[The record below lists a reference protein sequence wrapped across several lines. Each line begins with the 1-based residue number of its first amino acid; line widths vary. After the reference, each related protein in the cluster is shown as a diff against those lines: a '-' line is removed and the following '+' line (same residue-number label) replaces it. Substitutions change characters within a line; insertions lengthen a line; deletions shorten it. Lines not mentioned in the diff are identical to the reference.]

1 MNLSKRVLEKG
12 KNSKDF
18 LGLIEDS
25 SKKRKSKI
33 VLALDFP
40 LREDTGKLAG
50 DAKKIIRELGSYI
63 CAIKLNF
70 HLIMPLSLA
79 EVRSVNSTA
88 LDLGLPSIADI
99 KLNDIENTNLVAT
112 EYLWRAGFSAVIV
125 NPFVGYRGG
134 MDGVL
139 KRARELGKG
148 VITLAYMSHPAADEG
163 YGLELANHKTIHEL
177 FLKRAI
183 EWKSAGIIM
192 GSTRPEKIRFAR
204 EKVGKK
210 IKIFSPGSGAQGGDA
225 LKALEAGCDYLIIG
239 RKIIESKDPKAT
251 ASALYDLLL
260 PWIENH

>member
-1 MNLSKRVLEKG
+1 MSKKVLEQE

-18 LGLIEDS
+18 LALIEDS
-25 SKKRKSKI
+25 SRKRKSRI

-40 LREDTGKLAG
+40 LKEDTRKLAN
-50 DAKKIIRELGSYI
+50 DSKKIIRELGSYI

-79 EVRSVNSTA
+79 EIRSINSTA
-88 LDLGLPSIADI
+88 LNSGLPSIADI

-125 NPFVGYRGG
+125 NPFVGYKGG

-139 KRARELGKG
+139 KRAHELGKG

-163 YGLELANHKTIHEL
+163 YGLELANHKTLHEL
-177 FLKRAI
+177 FLERAI
-183 EWKSAGIIM
+183 KWKSDGIII

-204 EKVGKK
+204 EKIGKR

-225 LKALEAGCDYLIIG
+225 LKALRAGSDYLIIG
-239 RKIIESKDPKAT
+239 RKIIESKEPKVT
-251 ASALYDLLL
+251 ASSIYDLLL
-260 PWIENH
+260 PWIESH